1 MAPSC
6 VGNCALLFLL
16 ALAFDAA
23 GLVVLLVGIFGNLN
37 ADGRFYGDFLIYT
50 GSVIIFFSLMWW
62 MMWYTGNVYLY
73 APGRR
78 KDSLDASFTQ
88 WARKLSE
95 RFSKGGMKP
104 LKAGEDERKNKI
116 GDGGGK
122 VVEVIRIVRVS
133 APSRITWEDGGEGTE
148 PRGRD
153 NRGFDGRNEGASP
166 VDKNVEMGVLTGT
179 KAALQAGDSKTERLL

>member
-6 VGNCALLFLL
+6 VGNCALLLLL

-62 MMWYTGNVYLY
+62 MMWYTGNVHLY

-95 RFSKGGMKP
+95 RFSKDGMKP
-104 LKAGEDERKNKI
+104 LKAAEVERKNKI

-122 VVEVIRIVRVS
+122 VVEVIRIVRLS
-133 APSRITWEDGGEGTE
+133 APSRITWENGGEGTE
-148 PRGRD
+148 PWGQD

>member
-50 GSVIIFFSLMWW
+50 GSVIIFFSLIWW
-62 MMWYTGNVYLY
+62 VMWYTGNVHLY

-95 RFSKGGMKP
+95 GFSKGGIKP
-104 LKAGEDERKNKI
+104 LKAGEDKRKNKT
-116 GDGGGK
+116 GDGK
-122 VVEVIRIVRVS
+122 VVRVS

-148 PRGRD
+148 PRGQD

-179 KAALQAGDSKTERLL
+179 KAALQAGDSKTEALL